1 MSAYHAQSSHV
12 LLLPLY
18 DQVCSA
24 TFICGQYKPH
34 CALAHQH
41 NSCCSLLKAEP
52 SRPKHV
58 VVVQVTHLFRD
69 VLHGWGQILLSVNVS
84 PCAKDYDETSH
95 VLKVK
100 PRCSLY
106 AFESLSHQHLM
117 HAVYNNPCRRAS
129 SAVCC
134 LSLEVCSKHL
144 SAGLAAQG
152 TSNPMGRSC
161 STSKQDN
168 CV

>member
-1 MSAYHAQSSHV
+1 MYN
-12 LLLPLY
+12 
-18 DQVCSA
+18 QVCSA
-24 TFICGQYKPH
+24 ISCVRSIRLLVP
-34 CALAHQH
+34 QH
-41 NSCCSLLKAEP
+41 SLCCSLWKSKS

-100 PRCSLY
+100 LHCSLP
-106 AFESLSHQHLM
+106 AFESLAHQQLM
-117 HAVYNNPCRRAS
+117 VALYNTPCRRAS

-134 LSLEVCSKHL
+134 LALEVCSKHL
-144 SAGLAAQG
+144 SVGLAAQV
-152 TSNPMGRSC
+152 TSDFTDCSC
-161 STSKQDN
+161 SM
-168 CV
+168 